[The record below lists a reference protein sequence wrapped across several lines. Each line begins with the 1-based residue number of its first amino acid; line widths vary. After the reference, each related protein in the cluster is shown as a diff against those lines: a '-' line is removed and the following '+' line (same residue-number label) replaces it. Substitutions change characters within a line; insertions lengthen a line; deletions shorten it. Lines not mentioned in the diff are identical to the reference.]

1 MDIFQM
7 MQEVNG
13 LNGGGEL
20 KTVNEEEEGVSTP
33 KERRKELQRPS
44 VEAPTREDRGAPR
57 ERRKES
63 SASFGE
69 PKQRSRLKSDSYVH
83 RSTFQGGA
91 PTVPKDPNK
100 KMARS
105 LHSTSELPSK
115 SGRRSSSDSSQP
127 TRMRQSSSYSSLKEK
142 K

>member
-1 MDIFQM
+1 M

-44 VEAPTREDRGAPR
+44 VEAPTREDRGASR

-63 SASFGE
+63 SASFRE